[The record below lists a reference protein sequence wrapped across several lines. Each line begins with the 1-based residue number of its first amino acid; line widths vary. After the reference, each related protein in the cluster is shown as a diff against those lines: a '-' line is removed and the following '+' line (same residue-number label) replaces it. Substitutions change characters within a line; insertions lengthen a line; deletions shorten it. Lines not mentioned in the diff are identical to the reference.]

1 MIKKRN
7 KKNMKVKRIKLYDD
21 YITIN
26 QEPKKWAFN
35 SSILHLRKNES
46 KRS

>member
-1 MIKKRN
+1 
-7 KKNMKVKRIKLYDD
+7 MKVKRIKLYDG

-35 SSILHLRKNES
+35 SSILHLRKNAS
-46 KRS
+46 NRS